1 MTLSEKAAYLRGLYD
16 GLGLSEAGTAEARLM
31 NAMIDVIEEMAGHV
45 AENEES
51 ITAMADQVDDLNEAV
66 DELCDLLS
74 DSLDEEDEDEEDE
87 AAEFEVECPKCHA
100 PIILDEETLA
110 GGQVACQSCGQRF
123 TIDVGYTDEED
134 EEDEEG

>member
-16 GLGLSEAGTAEARLM
+16 GLGLSDTGTAEARLM
-31 NAMIDVIEEMAGHV
+31 NAMIDVIEEMAGHIG
-45 AENEES
+45 ENEES

-74 DSLDEEDEDEEDE
+74 DSLDEEDDEDEGT
-87 AAEFEVECPKCHA
+87 EFEVECPKCQS

-110 GGQVACQSCGQRF
+110 GGQVVCQSCGQKF
-123 TIDVGYTDEED
+123 SIDVGYED
-134 EEDEEG
+134 EEDDEG